1 MSKIG
6 KSVEAWFGGM
16 DVELNVT
23 VVLQF
28 CLLFVLHSTS
38 VVVTLQFIDLLM

>member
-6 KSVEAWFGGM
+6 NSVEAWFGGM
-16 DVELNVT
+16 AVEFNVT